1 MTTLGNSPVKT
12 NLHKHNDSVLLPC
25 FTGNNIIC
33 FKDRREKKGRG
44 RRRERERGRGKRGK
58 RGRGKR
64 GRRRGKTGRGKR
76 GRGRGR
82 MNDFSNRRT
91 CKISST

>member
-25 FTGNNIIC
+25 FTGNNIIF

-44 RRRERERGRGKRGK
+44 RGKRGRGK

-64 GRRRGKTGRGKR
+64 GRGRGKR
-76 GRGRGR
+76 GRER